1 LSLEGTCTGEHGIGI
16 GKIEYLVSELGSE
29 AVDVMRIIKFALD
42 PNGIMN
48 PGKVVGEVS
57 LTSL

>member
-16 GKIEYLVSELGSE
+16 GKIEYLVSELGYE
-29 AVDVMRIIKFALD
+29 AVDLRRNIKSALD